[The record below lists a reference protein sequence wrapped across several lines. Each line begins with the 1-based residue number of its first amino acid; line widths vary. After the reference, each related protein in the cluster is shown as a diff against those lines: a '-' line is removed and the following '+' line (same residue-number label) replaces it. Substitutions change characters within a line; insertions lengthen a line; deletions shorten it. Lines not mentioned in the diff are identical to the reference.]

1 MAIVHVINRSQSV
14 RYDFMTFPAKL
25 GDAELQGLTGV
36 HGLDQ
41 VFIKKRT
48 SKMQAGALESGKVEA
63 NWTAHAQ
70 QRNRA
75 LWGVKRSKKQMEREQ
90 THIGLRD

>member
-1 MAIVHVINRSQSV
+1 
-14 RYDFMTFPAKL
+14 MTFPAML
-25 GDAELQGLTGV
+25 GDTELQGLTGV

-63 NWTAHAQ
+63 N
-70 QRNRA
+70 
-75 LWGVKRSKKQMEREQ
+75 
-90 THIGLRD
+90 GLRMLSKGTVLSGE